1 MMILFYLILYSLITE
16 LKLNMVSI
24 MSKVFFISA
33 GQLDV
38 KKDPSVKNKKNMYLN
53 YGALLL
59 STIIKNAGFNI
70 ILMHGHFKKP
80 LDFFSDLS
88 NEGILKSDYPI
99 FISIPSFFA
108 LTWVKELV
116 FILKNKKKLKN
127 KIYVGGRWVID
138 NKPSLLKKE
147 LTGIDGIIEGLG
159 ENKILPLLSGIED
172 RNNYQNVE
180 LDYSILYE
188 RRLFQPSIE
197 VSRGCRMKC
206 EFCQEKNEELTKLKS
221 PEKIISEYKKI
232 VLDDNL
238 NTMNPYFE
246 CSIFISEKKWI
257 ERFINLRANNNISF
271 LWRTESRVDKLNIN
285 HIPLL
290 AKAGLKVI
298 DLGLESASE
307 VQLKK
312 MGKTKNP
319 ANYLKKAS
327 ELLKACY
334 ENRIKT
340 KVNIMLYAGETY
352 ETLDKTLQWLRA
364 HKDYIYGVSAGV
376 VFAFGWDENKKEYLD
391 EMISLGASIYQKN
404 NLIGVTKFN
413 LSDEIDYDESM
424 KLIKDISNEFM
435 SDDHYFYLK
444 SFSYYPRDYTKTQF
458 DIDINNERIKQS

>member
-1 MMILFYLILYSLITE
+1 
-16 LKLNMVSI
+16 
-24 MSKVFFISA
+24 
-33 GQLDV
+33 
-38 KKDPSVKNKKNMYLN
+38 
-53 YGALLL
+53 
-59 STIIKNAGFNI
+59 
-70 ILMHGHFKKP
+70 
-80 LDFFSDLS
+80 
-88 NEGILKSDYPI
+88 
-99 FISIPSFFA
+99 
-108 LTWVKELV
+108 
-116 FILKNKKKLKN
+116 
-127 KIYVGGRWVID
+127 
-138 NKPSLLKKE
+138 
-147 LTGIDGIIEGLG
+147 
-159 ENKILPLLSGIED
+159 
-172 RNNYQNVE
+172 
-180 LDYSILYE
+180 
-188 RRLFQPSIE
+188 
-197 VSRGCRMKC
+197 
-206 EFCQEKNEELTKLKS
+206 
-221 PEKIISEYKKI
+221 
-232 VLDDNL
+232 
-238 NTMNPYFE
+238 MNPYFE